1 MSINLDNFIARGMA
15 HVINVSSM
23 TQKFVV
29 GGARPGLERPY
40 EILPGE
46 ETLIEAG
53 YLKRRVNGGGT
64 VIPSAVD
71 MLTCRHDAAGRF
83 DVNIPERI
91 VRLDS
96 PEAIAYLARRAKS
109 TSAGPASEPASKP
122 APAKEAEAPKAPAK
136 VLTAAQNKA
145 TAKKKTATTKKAA
158 KKPAANAGKDPFEV
172 KG

>member
-96 PEAIAYLARRAKS
+96 PEAVAYLARRATS
-109 TSAGPASEPASKP
+109 TSAEPASEPASNP
-122 APAKEAEAPKAPAK
+122 APAKEAKAPAK